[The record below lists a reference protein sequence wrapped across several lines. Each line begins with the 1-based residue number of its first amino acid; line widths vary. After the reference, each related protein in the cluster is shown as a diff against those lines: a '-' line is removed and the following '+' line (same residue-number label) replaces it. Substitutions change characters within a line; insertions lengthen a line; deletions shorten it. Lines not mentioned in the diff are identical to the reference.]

1 MLKQQLQ
8 KDQIAAMKA
17 GDKETLR
24 VLRYIVS
31 QIKNKEIDTRQ
42 ELTEEEVVQVLRKQV
57 KELKEG
63 ISSFEKGGRQ
73 DLIEENQKQI
83 EIIQNYLPAEISDEE
98 IEKEVDRLVSE
109 NQDKIAANP
118 KAIIGICMNELR
130 SKAEPGRI
138 SAVLKKKNLL

>member
-17 GDKETLR
+17 GDKETLG

-42 ELTEEEVVQVLRKQV
+42 ELTEEEVVQVLQKQV
-57 KELKEG
+57 KQLKEG
-63 ISSFEKGGRQ
+63 IASFEQGGRT

-83 EIIQNYLPAEISDEE
+83 TIIQKYLPAEITDEE
-98 IEKEVDRLVSE
+98 IETEVDRLVSE

-118 KAIIGICMNELR
+118 KAAIGICMNELR
-130 SKAEPGRI
+130 SKADPARI